1 MMVRGVV
8 KEEKLEQVKAL
19 NNKEVWKI
27 KTETLA
33 KIVMNQDNLDNQD
46 KPYDLEQIFTND
58 TAVAEDVVEGQEEN
72 QEFFADQP
80 VKNDQCI
87 PGQNRS
93 LKRRNKTN
101 KSMLP

>member
-46 KPYDLEQIFTND
+46 KPYDLEQIFTNN

-72 QEFFADQP
+72 
-80 VKNDQCI
+80 
-87 PGQNRS
+87 
-93 LKRRNKTN
+93 
-101 KSMLP
+101 

>member
-58 TAVAEDVVEGQEEN
+58 TAVAEDIVEGQEEN
-72 QEFFADQP
+72 
-80 VKNDQCI
+80 
-87 PGQNRS
+87 
-93 LKRRNKTN
+93 
-101 KSMLP
+101 

>member
-58 TAVAEDVVEGQEEN
+58 TAVAEDVVEGQAEN
-72 QEFFADQP
+72 
-80 VKNDQCI
+80 
-87 PGQNRS
+87 
-93 LKRRNKTN
+93 
-101 KSMLP
+101 

>member
-58 TAVAEDVVEGQEEN
+58 AAVAEDVVEGQEEN
-72 QEFFADQP
+72 
-80 VKNDQCI
+80 
-87 PGQNRS
+87 
-93 LKRRNKTN
+93 
-101 KSMLP
+101 